1 MKLPLLKE
9 LIEPLG
15 ANVLA
20 CELHCEGITRK
31 PEEGHPSR
39 GLHLEEDE
47 HGRDDGVI
55 VCGLNPGSPQK
66 DELKDYRDR
75 FRQGTL
81 TYAVI
86 QGYWE
91 ENLCQHRYLES
102 SRKLVWGLGFR
113 GPILWT
119 NVAKC
124 EREDSERRISFDT
137 NPQTFRFCADRF
149 LRHEIKACPVN
160 WPIIANGKDAFVAV
174 SYMFPERLIIGI
186 PHPTGAH
193 PNFSRMFLSPGVLRP
208 DIVQR
213 VSSFVATCPQ
223 GALWLGAE
231 AGVGSRAKSV

>member
-1 MKLPLLKE
+1 M
-9 LIEPLG
+9 
-15 ANVLA
+15 
-20 CELHCEGITRK
+20 
-31 PEEGHPSR
+31 S
-39 GLHLEEDE
+39 ED
-47 HGRDDGVI
+47 GCDDGVT

-66 DELKDYRDR
+66 KEMEDYRDK
-75 FRQGTL
+75 FIQGTL

-91 ENLCQHRYLES
+91 KHLRHHPYLEGA
-102 SRKLVWGLGFR
+102 RRLVRCLGFR

-124 EREDSERRISFDT
+124 EREDLERRISFDT

-149 LRHEIKACPVN
+149 LRHEIKACPED

-193 PNFSRMFLSPGVLRP
+193 PNFSRMFLSLPRRSATRHRPACQQLRGHLPSRGLVARGRGGSREPGEVGLRP
-208 DIVQR
+208 PGSTLPAPLGAGHGTVG
-213 VSSFVATCPQ
+213 VATASAAP
-223 GALWLGAE
+223 ATPPAW
-231 AGVGSRAKSV
+231 